1 MPLRRASCQART
13 VERPGGSSRA
23 VVSLTL
29 AYVAGAFGWRTWR
42 QWKTTGD
49 TGIRVGRDGSV
60 EERVA
65 GGLFAASVV
74 AGLVATAQ
82 SPRGRRS
89 VRRVGLGLM
98 ATGLA
103 GTLLS
108 QLDLGRSWRIGV
120 DPSERTDLVTDG
132 AFAIVRNPIFSAM
145 ATFAIGA
152 ALAIGTRT
160 ARLAAVAMVAAVE
173 AQVRLVEEPYLADV
187 HGERYREYRGRVGR
201 FVPRLG

>member
-1 MPLRRASCQART
+1 MDRAAGPSK
-13 VERPGGSSRA
+13 A
-23 VVSLTL
+23 VISLTL
-29 AYVAGAFGWRTWR
+29 GYLASAFGWRTWR

-49 TGIRVGRDGSV
+49 TGIRIGRDGSV

-65 GGLFAASVV
+65 GGLFAASVL
-74 AGLVATAQ
+74 AGLLATGQ
-82 SPRGRRS
+82 SPQGRRS
-89 VRRVGLGLM
+89 ARRLGVGLM

-103 GTLLS
+103 GTLLA
-108 QLDLGRSWRIGV
+108 QLDLGKSWRIGV

-160 ARLAAVAMVAAVE
+160 ARLAAIAMIGAVE

-187 HGERYREYRGRVGR
+187 HAESYSEYRRRVGR